1 METISVNKGI
11 HIIEQDIT
19 QCDDEAIV
27 NAANTGL
34 WHGGGVD
41 DAIRTAAGRQ
51 MDVDL
56 AKVGHV
62 DVGGIVVT
70 EGYRLKQK
78 YVFHTAGPDC
88 ADYNGEER
96 PDLLSLCYKNA
107 LDKARELDV
116 HSIAF
121 PCISTGIFG
130 YEKNRA
136 AKVALKT
143 VNDWLEA
150 NSGYDLRVDMLC
162 YFNPNHPNRHDDLDS
177 FKKAE
182 LDLT

>member
-1 METISVNKGI
+1 METISVNKEI
-11 HIIEQDIT
+11 HIIERDIT

-70 EGYRLKQK
+70 AGYKLKQK

-88 ADYNGEER
+88 ADYDGEER
-96 PDLLSLCYKNA
+96 PDLLSLCY
-107 LDKARELDV
+107 
-116 HSIAF
+116 
-121 PCISTGIFG
+121 
-130 YEKNRA
+130 
-136 AKVALKT
+136 
-143 VNDWLEA
+143 
-150 NSGYDLRVDMLC
+150 
-162 YFNPNHPNRHDDLDS
+162 FNPAHPDRHDDLDS
-177 FKKAE
+177 FKRAE
-182 LDLT
+182 LDLI